1 MSCYKMKRFFDP
13 RIKCRGSLVVEASLV
28 LPVVLGVLVFLI
40 FAGFYVHDRCI
51 VAACSEETAVWLAHE
66 KAVNGEKARL
76 DASSVSG
83 QFSADKELFLD
94 PVYSGAVGNDVTV
107 NAEALA
113 PGPSGIVR
121 QAFSGGIW
129 QCRVE
134 AKASVLCAED
144 TIRKTRVLL
153 EWKDEITE

>member
-1 MSCYKMKRFFDP
+1 MDFFRTKSICD
-13 RIKCRGSLVVEASLV
+13 RGIKLRGSYVVEASLV
-28 LPVVLGVLVFLI
+28 FPAVLGVLVFMI

-51 VAACSEETAVWLAHE
+51 VAACSEESAVWLAHE
-66 KAVNGEKARL
+66 KAVNGRNARL
-76 DASSVSG
+76 DVSSVSG
-83 QFSADKELFLD
+83 LFSADKELFLD
-94 PVYSGAVGNDVTV
+94 PVFSGSADSDVTIS
-107 NAEALA
+107 AEASA
-113 PGPSGIVR
+113 AGPSGMIR
-121 QAFSGGIW
+121 QVFSGGIW